1 MVENLTNAF
10 QNSLS
15 QGALITIPL
24 AIVVGFLTSL
34 TPCVYP
40 IIPIIISYVG
50 GQSGGSK
57 IKGFLL
63 SIFYALGIAVIY
75 SLLGA
80 IAALSGNFFG
90 DFQASFWPNLLVGNL
105 CLLFGLSMLDIF
117 IFQIPFLSQFQTK
130 RGKGLLGAFFFGMI
144 SGLVASPCTAP
155 VLLIILTFVATK
167 QNLPYGIIVLFSFS
181 IGLSLIL
188 VLAGTFAGILTSLP
202 KSGVWMVKIKKAFGY
217 IFIAIAEYYFI
228 QAGKFFN

>member
-57 IKGFLL
+57 
-63 SIFYALGIAVIY
+63 
-75 SLLGA
+75 
-80 IAALSGNFFG
+80 NH
-90 DFQASFWPNLLVGNL
+90 DDN
-105 CLLFGLSMLDIF
+105 D
-117 IFQIPFLSQFQTK
+117 
-130 RGKGLLGAFFFGMI
+130 R
-144 SGLVASPCTAP
+144 
-155 VLLIILTFVATK
+155 
-167 QNLPYGIIVLFSFS
+167 
-181 IGLSLIL
+181 
-188 VLAGTFAGILTSLP
+188 
-202 KSGVWMVKIKKAFGY
+202 KAR
-217 IFIAIAEYYFI
+217 ARD
-228 QAGKFFN
+228 